1 MTIKLRP
8 WQNDCVK
15 KSLKWLIEDRE
26 DKHFVINAAPGS
38 GKTITACVIADEL
51 LEKDEIDR
59 VVVIAPR
66 KKIASQWAKDFK
78 FVTNRFMGKITSSD
92 PDASDYGR

>member
-26 DKHFVINAAPGS
+26 DKEEKHTTWHQQLLINHRQKRG
-38 GKTITACVIADEL
+38 
-51 LEKDEIDR
+51 
-59 VVVIAPR
+59 
-66 KKIASQWAKDFK
+66 
-78 FVTNRFMGKITSSD
+78 
-92 PDASDYGR
+92 

>member
-66 KKIASQWAKDFK
+66 KKIASQLHCIVHFIAKK
-78 FVTNRFMGKITSSD
+78 YRTNILSNRL
-92 PDASDYGR
+92 